1 MRKLLFIILSIFN
14 FILFFMIINYIFDK
28 CNVREKYYRVVARN
42 KYVYYFLKYTLW
54 ILLIVLLMFA
64 YIKGKIYLY
73 IIAIRYF
80 CLFYSLYHDRTMFDW
95 QNVKRIYIDK
105 KGRNTNKEKKEV

>member
-1 MRKLLFIILSIFN
+1 
-14 FILFFMIINYIFDK
+14 
-28 CNVREKYYRVVARN
+28 
-42 KYVYYFLKYTLW
+42 
-54 ILLIVLLMFA
+54 MFA

-73 IIAIRYF
+73 IIAISYF